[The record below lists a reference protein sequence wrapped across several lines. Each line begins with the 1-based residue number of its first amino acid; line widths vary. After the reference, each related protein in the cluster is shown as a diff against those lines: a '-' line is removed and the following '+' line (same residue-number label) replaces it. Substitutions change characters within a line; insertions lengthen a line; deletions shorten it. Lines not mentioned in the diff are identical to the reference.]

1 MGCPVPYR
9 QKGDSMAFYD
19 QLKLRLDTVHTWPS
33 NYLFKFI
40 VPLHKKGELLDVLPT
55 GLIEEKLSRTGKYIS
70 ISLKTRVEASDDIIA
85 IYQKAALI
93 EGIVSL

>member
-1 MGCPVPYR
+1 
-9 QKGDSMAFYD
+9 MAFFD
-19 QLKLRLDTVHTWPS
+19 QLKTRLDTVHTWPS

-40 VPLHKKGELLDVLPT
+40 VPMHKKGELMDVLPT

-70 ISLKTRVEASDDIIA
+70 ISLKTRIEASDEVIA
-85 IYQKAALI
+85 VYQRASTI

>member
-1 MGCPVPYR
+1 
-9 QKGDSMAFYD
+9 MAFFD
-19 QLKLRLDTVHTWPS
+19 QLKTRLDTVHTWPS

-40 VPLHKKGELLDVLPT
+40 VPMHKKGELLDVLPT

-70 ISLKTRVEASDDIIA
+70 ISLKTRIEASDEVIA
-85 IYQKAALI
+85 VYQKASTI

>member
-1 MGCPVPYR
+1 
-9 QKGDSMAFYD
+9 MAFFE
-19 QLKLRLDTVHTWPS
+19 QLKDRLDTVHTWPS

-40 VPLHKKGELLDVLPT
+40 VPLHKKGELMNVLPT

-70 ISLKTRVEASDDIIA
+70 ISLNTRIEASDDIIA
-85 IYQKAALI
+85 VYQRASLI

>member
-1 MGCPVPYR
+1 
-9 QKGDSMAFYD
+9 MAFFE
-19 QLKLRLDTVHTWPS
+19 QLKGRLDTVHTWPS

-40 VPLHKKGELLDVLPT
+40 VPMQKKSELLDVLPT

-85 IYQKAALI
+85 VYQRAAAI

>member
-1 MGCPVPYR
+1 
-9 QKGDSMAFYD
+9 MAFFD
-19 QLKLRLDTVHTWPS
+19 QLKSRLDTVHTWPS

-40 VPLHKKGELLDVLPT
+40 VPLHKKSELMKVLPT

-70 ISLKTRVEASDDIIA
+70 VSLNTRVEASDDIIA
-85 IYQKAALI
+85 VYQRAALI